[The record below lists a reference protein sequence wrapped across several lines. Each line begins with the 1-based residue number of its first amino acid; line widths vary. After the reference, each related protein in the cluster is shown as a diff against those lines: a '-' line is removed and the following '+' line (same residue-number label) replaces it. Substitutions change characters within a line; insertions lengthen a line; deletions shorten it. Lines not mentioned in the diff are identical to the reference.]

1 MSQPI
6 PPLPRGFVLENQP
19 AKAPPLPAG
28 FVMEPA
34 GAAQVAPAAAGLPT
48 TPSGPSVGPIDDGI
62 LDQLGRAFG
71 VLTGD
76 SMAGT
81 PIARIEEA
89 GGIVRDALIPDALQ
103 RGWQSM
109 KRNTAG
115 TIDALAGPSEDSIA
129 HRAQLARQREAYG
142 ADLDDL
148 ASIQAM
154 SDAQSLGQFFDAVK
168 ANPSAIGEVIG
179 ESFGQQALPLATM
192 ALSLPVGLAAGGASS
207 FEAERQGAIDEA
219 MMAAGVDLTDPVAV
233 GQFLASR
240 PDLVAEAERRGM
252 VRGGI
257 VGAADVVTGGL
268 AGRFAAGTGAT
279 RALTR
284 AGADA
289 VLGVG
294 GGAGGEAAAQLAT
307 DGEVT
312 RLGDVFLEGAAE
324 GPTTVAEGIAS
335 VVREARAQPRQAA
348 AAPPPIPAEPDADP
362 LPAEP
367 VQPRAA
373 QAAPVPPRAPEPAAT
388 PEADEAAA
396 NDIMDALVAAGL
408 VPPPVPEQGGNPE
421 PVAPAAGSQPAA
433 AVPDLAE
440 QFAMAERPQEVQAVT
455 GRAAPAAAPAPVTMQ
470 NRDRSRAASVAQMQ
484 AIRKAPDPE
493 RLTFSRDP
501 NSGAPMVGEGRPVPA
516 ADRGR
521 TDTVIMASGRRVP
534 VTYAVVEAGEIAAS
548 HDADGRANPEYGVSP
563 LRALNNGRAAGLQ
576 AAHAAGNAA
585 GYVDGLV
592 ADADVHGVS
601 EAAIRA
607 KRQPV
612 LVRLYD
618 PSVNTGDMGAESN
631 ASAQLGLSPVEQA
644 QTDARALPDMSGLE
658 WSEDGSLST
667 TGNAAFYRA
676 WFKALGDTAA
686 ASLQDANGRPNA
698 AAVLRIRSAMA
709 QRAYGDDALL
719 TALAEEVNPDNRNV
733 LNAMVQ
739 AAPAFAALEDGGVLT
754 DDIRASVSGAFSLLR
769 DAASRG
775 LSVSDLI
782 AQSDMFGRDPAADAI
797 ALFMANN
804 ARSAKRMA
812 DAFKALAAYADAG
825 QRAQAVV
832 DMFGTAET
840 PSILGAIEAAN
851 AALEESYGPQFR
863 IETGRLERG
872 ARREPAEP
880 GRGSGERDAGGRAAA
895 DTSEAQQPD
904 AASQRRAA
912 GDLFAAPTA
921 REQVADA
928 QRRRDA
934 ERDGRTGTGRTDML
948 AGDGELFAGP
958 RPDQGRIED
967 EINFD
972 SVGEGSRPDGSAPF
986 QRRDAANA
994 SGLPAGLPASTTT
1007 AAGAL
1012 ARKLNAERQRRGESG
1027 ELRFAEVPASA
1038 LPDDARRALT
1048 ALGEAT
1054 GTRVVVV
1061 RNLTPE
1067 VDAFN
1072 GVTFR
1077 DGVLYVDEAADRPLV
1092 LAAAH
1097 EWVHQLRRDDPAAY
1111 QRLEDEVRR
1120 QGNLPAWIERMAAEG
1135 NRTDEAGATEE
1146 LTADAVADAMI
1157 DPDFLR
1163 RIVEEGGALRRAARS
1178 FLQFLDNMLARARGR
1193 NTGAYLADVRAFRD
1207 ELAAVLRDFRPR
1219 FEAPTDA
1226 DLAADEAGQQPEF
1239 LRRGQ
1244 RTPINTPAFRLWFR
1258 DSKAINAD
1266 GSPLIVYHGTGEEFD
1281 AFDRGRLASATGHA
1295 SSGLGFFFTPDKA
1308 GAQAY
1313 ADKASDF
1320 VPANAVVLET
1330 YLSIQ
1335 NPYVMSLEEAQ
1346 SFEDAAEASIVRMQL
1361 ERQGYDGVHIPE
1373 QNAWVAFR
1381 ANQVKRT
1388 DNLGAWSPSDD
1399 RMMFQRRAAVDDRL
1413 AEAYNDYE
1421 SGARMMT
1428 ARDLL
1433 VEVQGI
1439 IRDSDTVP
1447 QSVIDAAEAYAQEI
1461 EDNDRLYG
1469 GRGDDGAE
1477 DRFVDALAAAAS
1489 PAFMRRGS
1497 ASGDLFAGPRPE
1509 QDDIETGELPAQ
1521 DVSTYGE
1528 ARPLPTVRERGATEP
1543 TGGAAPG
1550 RRGRAQLRGQL
1561 DLFVATRGN
1570 AAPDAGNEPAVR
1582 VDRPK
1587 LANAVG
1593 LAQIGQFRSG
1603 VERVRS
1609 MADAAHI
1616 LAPLRKSPQEKLM
1629 VLALDADGRPLTVL
1643 QHTVGLIAESIVD
1656 PATVLGAMAAVPG
1669 IRSVVFAH
1677 NHPSGNPDASNA
1689 DRNLDMILT
1698 RLFEGSG
1705 IEVRG
1710 SIIVQP
1716 GRRTFTAYGNAN
1728 GPAGFVTND
1737 NRITTARRR
1746 GAVDVTERRL
1756 RRVAPVGREKLSSS
1770 QQAKDMVRA
1779 ALADT
1784 PAGVIMLDQ
1793 QHGIIGTMPFD
1804 PRATAKLRTGDVRT
1818 SHARYIADAIG
1829 ANAPAVIVY
1838 GPKADEDA
1846 VKNLGAAYAR
1856 SGIRLLD
1863 VMLAGRG
1870 STIDSLAEKGGL
1882 PHSNSPMF
1890 QRRSVPQARA
1900 EAAAKRATADT
1911 ALGNPINGG
1920 ALGWNPKAAKW
1931 EGVRATMR
1939 KARVVAQDAFIAL
1952 RDTQQDI
1959 EAATG
1964 RPLED
1969 LQNVCQLENL
1979 MHGRIQ
1985 AGVEALDDQHFGP
1998 LFDAMR
2004 KAGVTVKQLEDYHE
2018 ARHAPERNREIA
2030 KINPNMPDGG
2040 SGMTTAD
2047 ARKAL
2052 AGMDHAK
2059 LEPLA
2064 RRVDAIVKETRK
2076 RMLDAGVITQQV
2088 YDALEAQYQYY
2099 VPLRGKDESKS
2110 MQEQARAGFGG
2121 GGLDIRTSGLKG
2133 ALGRGAGNRAT
2144 NILGEVIGDA
2154 QRAVIAAERARVG
2167 RGLARLVLANPNP
2180 SFWQMEAVR
2189 TEQAKD
2195 SQGQVYQRL
2204 MNESLQPDVVHVM
2217 IKGVPYRIQF
2227 KDPNLAAALR
2237 NIGGTGKLLTLP
2249 VFRQIATFQRYI
2261 AATLTAWNPGFVATN
2276 MARDLQFGLAR
2287 IASEH
2292 GLPNAGLALA
2302 RYPLAIRAMWRLER
2316 KKGARPGNKMDAYAR
2331 EFEGV
2336 GGKTG
2341 WMHVA
2346 SGDALSSAAMWRSSG
2361 SPLASGRRAGAAILK
2376 AIEDLNDTFENA
2388 MRLSYYAGLRDAG
2401 LTPQQAGQKTKDLT
2415 VNFNRKGTA
2424 GPALSAGYLFFNA
2437 AVQGTHALGRAV
2449 DPRRPHG
2456 RKIIA
2461 GLGGLATLQF
2471 FLAAMASGMEDEDGE
2486 DYASKVPEWI
2496 KERNLWWVGSDG
2508 QVYTIPMPFGF
2519 NIATYAGSRFH
2530 KLFSSDAENVASGA
2544 KSAGSVAGAM
2554 IGDLTRVAVSAVFPV
2569 QVAHSGVAA
2578 FIPTEIG
2585 QHIVQQTA
2593 NKNDF
2598 GRQIWTE
2605 NTFDRITPRA
2615 VLGRDATPEGYKV
2628 IATALNRLGGGDD
2641 YTKPIAL
2648 LDIAPE
2654 QIQFSMSLLTGGTGN
2669 WFGGA
2674 AQTAF
2679 NAAFDPEANEQRPT
2693 PLLQTFTRPLNDVQV
2708 TAAKF
2713 YERREA
2719 IEIAADRIRDMAE
2732 RDGIDAAREYAD
2744 SLPFMAGVAIKLT
2757 KGGEAQIRPG
2767 NSAVY
2772 SAFKDAE
2779 KAGEVFRDDRRQAYA
2794 TDSSMFSAE
2803 RSKAL
2808 REASQRQMKAQKELL
2823 REWNAATESIID

>member
-1 MSQPI
+1 MAGPWEKFSQPA
-6 PPLPRGFVLENQP
+6 P
-19 AKAPPLPAG
+19 AAEAGPWARFEPAESAPSAPVATPA
-28 FVMEPA
+28 VSMPA
-34 GAAQVAPAAAGLPT
+34 GASMSPV
-48 TPSGPSVGPIDDGI
+48 DDGI
-62 LDQLGRAFG
+62 LDQLGRAFD

-76 SMAGT
+76 SMAVT
-81 PIARIEEA
+81 PIGRIEEA
-89 GGIVRDALIPDALQ
+89 GGIVRDALIPDSLQ

-115 TIDALAGPSEDSIA
+115 TIDALTGAGEDSNA
-129 HRAQLARQREAYG
+129 YRAQLARQREAYG
-142 ADLDDL
+142 ADLEDL

-154 SDAQSLGQFFDAVK
+154 SDAQSLDQFFDAAK

-179 ESFGQQALPLATM
+179 ESFGQQAVPLATM

-335 VVREARAQPRQAA
+335 VVREARAQPRQQT
-348 AAPPPIPAEPDADP
+348 APPPIPAESNADP
-362 LPAEP
+362 LPADP

-408 VPPPVPEQGGNPE
+408 VPQPVPEQGGNPE

-440 QFAMAERPQEVQAVT
+440 QFTQSAPSSSAASVERPQQVQAVT
-455 GRAAPAAAPAPVTMQ
+455 GRAVSQAVEQPATAMPAEAARAELGAEPLPPPRPPKRVNFRLKPVDDTGKP
-470 NRDRSRAASVAQMQ
+470 RGLLDYVAQGGGLDRETFQ
-484 AIRKAPDPE
+484 RELGIDPAE
-493 RLTFSRDP
+493 LS
-501 NSGAPMVGEGRPVPA
+501 
-516 ADRGR
+516 
-521 TDTVIMASGRRVP
+521 RRVP
-534 VTYAVVEAGEIAAS
+534 G
-548 HDADGRANPEYGVSP
+548 
-563 LRALNNGRAAGLQ
+563 
-576 AAHAAGNAA
+576 
-585 GYVDGLV
+585 GYVFRRRDPRSPGVPVGMTPDEFRGWLQTNNYAPRDQDDRPAEFGIDNAMDMFERAFRGGEDVFSYDQEEAVQQWAAARRRERDQQDGGVPVAPRAEPRDDV
-592 ADADVHGVS
+592 AD
-601 EAAIRA
+601 
-607 KRQPV
+607 
-612 LVRLYD
+612 
-618 PSVNTGDMGAESN
+618 
-631 ASAQLGLSPVEQA
+631 VEQA
-644 QTDARALPDMSGLE
+644 RARIDQSF
-658 WSEDGSLST
+658 SED
-667 TGNAAFYRA
+667 
-676 WFKALGDTAA
+676 
-686 ASLQDANGRPNA
+686 
-698 AAVLRIRSAMA
+698 
-709 QRAYGDDALL
+709 
-719 TALAEEVNPDNRNV
+719 
-733 LNAMVQ
+733 
-739 AAPAFAALEDGGVLT
+739 APA
-754 DDIRASVSGAFSLLR
+754 
-769 DAASRG
+769 
-775 LSVSDLI
+775 
-782 AQSDMFGRDPAADAI
+782 Q
-797 ALFMANN
+797 
-804 ARSAKRMA
+804 
-812 DAFKALAAYADAG
+812 
-825 QRAQAVV
+825 
-832 DMFGTAET
+832 
-840 PSILGAIEAAN
+840 
-851 AALEESYGPQFR
+851 QF
-863 IETGRLERG
+863 
-872 ARREPAEP
+872 
-880 GRGSGERDAGGRAAA
+880 
-895 DTSEAQQPD
+895 
-904 AASQRRAA
+904 
-912 GDLFAAPTA
+912 
-921 REQVADA
+921 
-928 QRRRDA
+928 
-934 ERDGRTGTGRTDML
+934 
-948 AGDGELFAGP
+948 
-958 RPDQGRIED
+958 D
-967 EINFD
+967 EI
-972 SVGEGSRPDGSAPF
+972 PF
-986 QRRDAANA
+986 QRREAPRA
-994 SGLPAGLPASTTT
+994 SGIPAGLPAQQTTET
-1007 AAGAL
+1007 ADL
-1012 ARKLNAERQRRGESG
+1012 ARRINQWRGAERGAGEPS
-1027 ELRFAEVPASA
+1027 RFRAIEPSA
-1038 LPDDARRALT
+1038 LPIDFRRAIEE
-1048 ALGEAT
+1048 LGQAT
-1054 GTRVVVV
+1054 GTRVSVV

-1067 VDAFN
+1067 AFDFN
-1072 GVTFR
+1072 GVNFR
-1077 DGVLYVDEAADRPLV
+1077 NGVLYINENADMPALLV
-1092 LAAAH
+1092 ATH
-1097 EWVHQLRRDDPAAY
+1097 EWVHQFKRDQPALY

-1120 QGNLPAWIERMAAEG
+1120 QGRLDAYGERLRREG
-1135 NRTDEAGATEE
+1135 ETRPDVVAEE
-1146 LTADAVADAMI
+1146 LTADAVADAMM
-1157 DPDFLR
+1157 DPAFLR
-1163 RIVEEGGALRRAARS
+1163 RIVEEGGSLRRAARA
-1178 FLQFLDNMLARARGR
+1178 FLRYLDGLLTQLRGR
-1193 NTGAYLADVRAFRD
+1193 NSAAYLQDVQAFRD
-1207 ELAAVLRDFRPR
+1207 ELAAVLAEYRNTEERPPAA
-1219 FEAPTDA
+1219 APAPDA
-1226 DLAADEAGQQPEF
+1226 DPMFRRRDAG
-1239 LRRGQ
+1239 
-1244 RTPINTPAFRLWFR
+1244 RTPTNTDEFRRWFR

-1335 NPYVMSLEEAQ
+1335 NPYRMTLAEAQ
-1346 SFEDAAEASIVRMQL
+1346 SIEDAAEASAMRMSLQA
-1361 ERQGYDGVHIPE
+1361 QGYDGVHIPE

-1399 RMMFQRRAAVDDRL
+1399 RMMFQRRLTGDVFESALLRSVEDGKGAPKRGT
-1413 AEAYNDYE
+1413 AEQWK
-1421 SGARMMT
+1421 GW
-1428 ARDLL
+1428 L
-1433 VEVQGI
+1433 
-1439 IRDSDTVP
+1439 
-1447 QSVIDAAEAYAQEI
+1447 
-1461 EDNDRLYG
+1461 
-1469 GRGDDGAE
+1469 DGAVRRGE
-1477 DRFVDALAAAAS
+1477 FKQSERDWLDVDGWLQRQGGNVTRDALAEYVRANQVELEETMLAGESDGLLDSERQRYEELRERALNNFPRDFTEAEQREYDALLSKRKVRPLAKFSQYQLPGGTNYREVLLTLPIAKRDGFAEYLAAYRARFPNATTTDEEVREFHSRGVPVPPAGQTVVQRQADS
-1489 PAFMRRGS
+1489 PVYQSSHWDQPNVLAHVRMNDRTDAQGREVLFVEEIQSDWHQAGRRKGYRKPQVSPWESFKAQGYYVAFSDDAGGFEVYDYNGDPVAFGETEQEAINDLVENDTTSEGVRVALNESGVPDAPLKATDEWAMLAFKRVVREAVERGKSVIAWTTGDQQAERYDLSKQVDRIAYAKTAAGTFNIQVFRGGENVLNRFGVGDTEAEELVGKEIVQKMNDGVGEVNFATGYRELSGLNLKVGGEGMRSFYDR
-1497 ASGDLFAGPRPE
+1497 
-1509 QDDIETGELPAQ
+1509 ILPAAVNKWAKKFGGRASSAQ
-1521 DVSTYGE
+1521 
-1528 ARPLPTVRERGATEP
+1528 VRTGKFRLSQKMSGPWMLLDDDGYAFENKDYATE
-1543 TGGAAPG
+1543 
-1550 RRGRAQLRGQL
+1550 
-1561 DLFVATRGN
+1561 
-1570 AAPDAGNEPAVR
+1570 
-1582 VDRPK
+1582 
-1587 LANAVG
+1587 
-1593 LAQIGQFRSG
+1593 
-1603 VERVRS
+1603 
-1609 MADAAHI
+1609 
-1616 LAPLRKSPQEKLM
+1616 
-1629 VLALDADGRPLTVL
+1629 
-1643 QHTVGLIAESIVD
+1643 AE
-1656 PATVLGAMAAVPG
+1656 A
-1669 IRSVVFAH
+1669 
-1677 NHPSGNPDASNA
+1677 
-1689 DRNLDMILT
+1689 
-1698 RLFEGSG
+1698 
-1705 IEVRG
+1705 
-1710 SIIVQP
+1710 
-1716 GRRTFTAYGNAN
+1716 
-1728 GPAGFVTND
+1728 
-1737 NRITTARRR
+1737 
-1746 GAVDVTERRL
+1746 
-1756 RRVAPVGREKLSSS
+1756 
-1770 QQAKDMVRA
+1770 RA
-1779 ALADT
+1779 ALARANSALVHALEIT
-1784 PAGVIMLDQ
+1784 PAMREAASGP
-1793 QHGIIGTMPFD
+1793 MP
-1804 PRATAKLRTGDVRT
+1804 L
-1818 SHARYIADAIG
+1818 
-1829 ANAPAVIVY
+1829 
-1838 GPKADEDA
+1838 
-1846 VKNLGAAYAR
+1846 
-1856 SGIRLLD
+1856 
-1863 VMLAGRG
+1863 
-1870 STIDSLAEKGGL
+1870 
-1882 PHSNSPMF
+1882 F
-1890 QRRSVPQARA
+1890 QRRSVPQAQA
-1900 EAAAKRATADT
+1900 EAARKRATVDS

-1931 EGVRATMR
+1931 EGSREARR

-1969 LQNVCQLENL
+1969 LQNVYQLENL
-1979 MHGRIQ
+1979 MHGRTQ
-1985 AGVEALDDQHFGP
+1985 AEVEALDDQHFDP

-2004 KAGVTVKQLEDYHE
+2004 KAGVTVKQLEDYLE

-2030 KINPNMPDGG
+2030 AINPRMPDGG

-2047 ARKAL
+2047 ARTAL
-2052 AGMDHAK
+2052 AGMDRAK

-2076 RMLDAGVITQQV
+2076 RMLDAGVITREA
-2088 YDALEAQYQYY
+2088 YDAMTAQYQYY
-2099 VPLRGKDESKS
+2099 VPLRGVDESKS

-2144 NILGEVIGDA
+2144 DILGEVIGDA
-2154 QRAVIAAERARVG
+2154 QRAVIAAEKARVG

-2217 IKGVPYRIQF
+2217 VKGVPYRIQF

-2237 NIGGTGKLLTLP
+2237 NIGGTGKFLTLP
-2249 VFRQIATFQRYI
+2249 VFRQIATSQRYI
-2261 AATLTAWNPGFVATN
+2261 AATLTAWNPGFVPTN
-2276 MARDLQFGLAR
+2276 IARDLQFGLAR
-2287 IASEH
+2287 IAAEH
-2292 GLPNAGLALA
+2292 GLPNAGLTLA

-2316 KKGARPGNKMDAYAR
+2316 KKGARPGNTMDAYAR
-2331 EFEGV
+2331 EFEGA

-2346 SGDALSSAAMWRSSG
+2346 SVDALSSAAMWRSSG

-2401 LTPQQAGQKTKDLT
+2401 LTPQQAAQKAKDLT

-2449 DPRRPHG
+2449 DPTKPHG
-2456 RKIIA
+2456 RKILA
-2461 GLGGLATLQF
+2461 GLGGVATLQF

-2519 NIATYAGSRFH
+2519 NIATYTGSRFH

-2569 QVAHSGVAA
+2569 QVAQSGVAA

-2593 NKNDF
+2593 NKDDF

-2779 KAGEVFRDDRRQAYA
+2779 KAGEVFRDDRRQAYS